1 MRMMRK
7 LSVLLAGGMCV
18 LAHSQSIQIQVDAA
32 TGKKPISPYIYGKN
46 HGLSTKV
53 GTATSADTLQ
63 RYQDAG
69 FKMLRLNDGNNATKY
84 NFRKKLT
91 SHPDWYNN
99 VYDRDWDQDA
109 KEMQAKMPGVQAM
122 FAISLLGWAANNKDH
137 NFNDWLYNGAAWW
150 QDGTHAG
157 TDNDWAGTT
166 PITAAG
172 EKPSAA
178 HDPTAYLEAWPSDSS
193 VKILDHWFGNEP
205 GSLGLNAD
213 QFRYWNMDNE
223 ADIWSGTHS
232 DVMPD
237 TLSAEEFVQIYVKGA
252 KQARAKYPGI
262 KLVGPVATNEWQWYN
277 WHNKLVPTQIAG
289 RDTSLSF
296 VEFFAKRV
304 AEEQQAS
311 GVRLLDV
318 FDYHFYPDYKT
329 AADKKNVAQLHRIWF
344 DKQYSYP
351 KANGIKSAFPNETK
365 VYIFERTRGWLNNY
379 FGANHGITLG
389 ITECGAIDAAKDDP
403 SLVAV
408 WYASHLGEFA
418 NAGDVEVFTP
428 WSQYTGMFETMHLFT
443 RYAKNNRVSASS
455 SLDSLVSAYASLNDA
470 GDSMTVI
477 LVNRDLVG
485 ARSATVNLS
494 GFAHGGTWAPTFRL
508 ADLVGETFKSKTQ
521 NALYANGVN
530 ISQNAFT
537 LSLPKAS
544 VQAVVLSTQDPG
556 TMPTFSSSSGPSSS
570 SSSSSAASG
579 TVVWNY
585 QSGAQVKQPSGTLGG
600 WWYNYKDPLSTISA
614 VTAADITAQQA
625 LHVTFTGVQSAE
637 QNYNYAGVG
646 FNWGNTVKGQAIA
659 TVDLSKFTQICVDYV
674 SSAGIQAGIGQP
686 STADAKTQVNF
697 MTDGAVLPAAATR
710 TTQCVPF
717 TDFVVPTGETL
728 KLAKQSA
735 FQLQVSETAD
745 FTIYRILLSGTSSRL
760 AGTELATHNLQVRVS
775 GSTIHLVAPAQARSA
790 RLLDL
795 QGHPVQ
801 QWNLDG
807 TAYTQ
812 SLALQNVTAG
822 RYFVVVPGVGYAP
835 VLILP

>member
-1 MRMMRK
+1 MSKMRK
-7 LSVLLAGGMCV
+7 MSILLAGGLCAM
-18 LAHSQSIQIQVDAA
+18 AHSQNVQIQVDVAA
-32 TGKKPISPYIYGKN
+32 GKKPISPYIYGKN

-69 FKMLRLNDGNNATKY
+69 FKILRLNDGNNATKY
-84 NFRKKLT
+84 HFRKKLT

-109 KEMQAKMPGVQAM
+109 KEMQAKMPGVQGL

-137 NFNDWLYNGAAWW
+137 NFDDWLYNGGQWW
-150 QDGTHAG
+150 QDGTTAG
-157 TDNDWAGTT
+157 PSYDWAGTT
-166 PITAAG
+166 PITAAAQ
-172 EKPSAA
+172 KPAGTY
-178 HDPTAYLEAWPSDSS
+178 DPLSYLEKWPSDSS

-205 GSLGLNAD
+205 GSLGLNAS

-223 ADIWSGTHS
+223 PDIWNGTHS

-237 TLSAEEFVQIYVKGA
+237 TMSAEEFVQIYVKGA
-252 KQARAKYPGI
+252 KQARAKYPDI
-262 KLVGPVATNEWQWYN
+262 KLVGPVATNEWQWFY

-289 RDTSLSF
+289 RDTTLPF

-304 AEEQQAS
+304 AEEQQAA

-318 FDYHFYPDYKT
+318 FDYHFYPDLN
-329 AADKKNVAQLHRIWF
+329 AAGDKNTIAQLHRIWF
-344 DKQYSYP
+344 DKNYKYP
-351 KANGIKSAFPNETK
+351 KANAIKNAFAGETK
-365 VYIFERTRGWLNNY
+365 EYIFERTRTWLNTY

-389 ITECGAIDAAKDDP
+389 ITECGNIDAVKTDP
-403 SLVAV
+403 SLAAV
-408 WYASHLGEFA
+408 WYASHLGVFA

-428 WSQYTGMFETMHLFT
+428 WNQYDGMFETIHLFT
-443 RYAKNNRVSASS
+443 RYAKSNSVSASS

-477 LVNRDLVG
+477 LVNRDLQG
-485 ARSATVNLS
+485 ARTATVNLS

-521 NALYANGVN
+521 NALYANGVT

-537 LSLPKAS
+537 LALPKAS
-544 VQAVVLSTQDPG
+544 VQAVVLSTQNPG
-556 TMPTFSSSSGPSSS
+556 TMPTFSSSSAPSSS
-570 SSSSSAASG
+570 SSSSASG
-579 TVVWNY
+579 TVVWDY
-585 QSGAQVKQPSGTLGG
+585 QTGAQVKQPNGTLGG

-614 VTAADITAQQA
+614 VTAADITAQKA
-625 LHVTFTGVQSAE
+625 LHVVFTGVQSAD
-637 QNYNYAGVG
+637 QAYNYAGVG
-646 FNWGNTVKGQAIA
+646 FNWGNTAKGQAIA
-659 TVDLSKFTQICVDYV
+659 TVDLSKFNKVCVDYI
-674 SSAGIQAGIGQP
+674 STAGIQAGIGQP

-697 MTDGAVLPAAATR
+697 MTDGAALPAATTR

-717 TDFVVPTGETL
+717 TAFVVPTGETL

-735 FQLQVSETAD
+735 FQLQVAETAE
-745 FTIYRILLSGTSSRL
+745 FTVYRIMLSGTTSRL
-760 AGTELATHNLQVRVS
+760 VQTGLASGSLQARVS
-775 GSTIHLVAPAQARSA
+775 GSAIHLEAPAQARSA

-807 TAYTQ
+807 SAHTQ
-812 SLALQNVTAG
+812 TLALQNVTAG